1 MLFFINTQT
10 FATSTLCMSIFD
22 ALNVVLY
29 LANVVFTSR
38 KNKKIPVAPE

>member
-1 MLFFINTQT
+1 
-10 FATSTLCMSIFD
+10 MSIFD

-38 KNKKIPVAPE
+38 KNKKIPVAPEHCSGCAGVLFP